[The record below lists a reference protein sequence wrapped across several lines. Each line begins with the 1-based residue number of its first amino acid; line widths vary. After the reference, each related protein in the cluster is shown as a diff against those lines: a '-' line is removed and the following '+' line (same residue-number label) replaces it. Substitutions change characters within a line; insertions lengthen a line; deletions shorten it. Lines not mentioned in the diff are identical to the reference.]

1 MSRRKRYLRNLGRTL
16 PEPLPRRTTTEWI
29 RFEHETEPYGV
40 FSYVRDAKA
49 KLPEADIDEVE
60 LLMDWFNE
68 WLDAPEDGL
77 NEERFWFCAEADWTI
92 RQARRLTELVR
103 QAGIPIVE
111 RRTNRVPGKIKWED
125 PDQVAVITYRD
136 TPQP

>member
-1 MSRRKRYLRNLGRTL
+1 MAK
-16 PEPLPRRTTTEWI
+16 RTTKTG
-29 RFEHETEPYGV
+29 RLG
-40 FSYVRDAKA
+40 
-49 KLPEADIDEVE
+49 
-60 LLMDWFNE
+60 
-68 WLDAPEDGL
+68 
-77 NEERFWFCAEADWTI
+77 
-92 RQARRLTELVR
+92 QARRLTELVR